1 MKKIILALWLIPFF
15 GTLQAQEK
23 YSFTFNHLA
32 LSVKKLEE
40 SATFYAAVLQ
50 LQVMVR
56 HEPWRENRSNLQLL
70 VGIPTNQ
77 LAFCWWGQQQIKK
90 VLF

>member
-1 MKKIILALWLIPFF
+1 MKKIILALLLIPFF

-23 YSFTFNHLA
+23 IAFTFNRLA

-56 HEPWRENRSNLQLL
+56 ETRTK
-70 VGIPTNQ
+70 VKIGIIGFKDWINNKSFGYNVVTKTVV
-77 LAFCWWGQQQIKK
+77 AY
-90 VLF
+90 